1 MKPSQYVNFIKRKDR
16 PLADIFISYSSN
28 DVEKVGRL
36 VEALK
41 ANGANLWFDEEQI
54 LPGDDIIKK
63 MSEGISQCRYYVICL
78 SPSFEKKPPTSW
90 VKKEFKMAM
99 IKETTEGKQSII
111 PVRIKK
117 GGSIPHEIGEKAYAD
132 LTTAKRWAK
141 NIPKLFKVLG
151 V

>member
-1 MKPSQYVNFIKRKDR
+1 MT
-16 PLADIFISYSSN
+16 DIFISYSKN
-28 DVEKVGRL
+28 DSVKVGRL

-41 ANGANLWFDEEQI
+41 AKGALLWFDEEQI
-54 LPGDDIIKK
+54 LPGDDIIQR

-90 VKKEFKMAM
+90 VKKELKMAM
-99 IKETTEGKQSII
+99 IKENREGRRNII

-117 GGSIPHEIGEKAYAD
+117 GGAIPPEIGEKAYAD

-141 NIPKLFKVLG
+141 NFPKLCKVLG
-151 V
+151 I

>member
-1 MKPSQYVNFIKRKDR
+1 M
-16 PLADIFISYSSN
+16 ADIFISYSSN
-28 DVEKVGRL
+28 DAQKVGRL
-36 VEALK
+36 VGALK
-41 ANGANLWFDEEQI
+41 AKGANVWFDDEQI
-54 LPGDDIIKK
+54 LPGDDLIQK

-99 IKETTEGKQSII
+99 IKEKREGKQNII

-117 GGSIPHEIGEKAYAD
+117 GGSIPDEIGEKAYAD

-141 NIPKLFKVLG
+141 NLPKLCKALG
-151 V
+151 I

>member
-1 MKPSQYVNFIKRKDR
+1 M
-16 PLADIFISYSSN
+16 ADVFISYSSN
-28 DVEKVGRL
+28 DAEKVGRL

-41 ANGANLWFDEEQI
+41 SKGADLWFDDEQI
-54 LPGDDIIKK
+54 LPGDDLIQK

-99 IKETTEGKQSII
+99 IKEIKEGKQNII

-117 GGSIPHEIGEKAYAD
+117 GGSIPNEIGEKAYAD
-132 LTTAKRWAK
+132 LTTAKRWTK
-141 NIPKLFKVLG
+141 NLPKLCKALG
-151 V
+151 I